1 MPAREV
7 GAGEIT
13 KARELRDS
21 MNDLVP
27 SDADFEQ
34 AFAVARV
41 SRQHLARYYLRSID
55 KYMKDDPEPT
65 HVAIEDVRI
74 VNLEHVLPLT
84 PTEDWA
90 VDEETAKTAQKRLGN
105 MALMNAKKNAQ
116 IGNLTFEEKRS
127 AYENTAFEITRMIA
141 DYDTWGL
148 DQINDRQQK
157 LAAEAVNT
165 WSLKFDT

>member
-55 KYMKDDPEPT
+55 SGGISQP
-65 HVAIEDVRI
+65 R
-74 VNLEHVLPLT
+74 
-84 PTEDWA
+84 
-90 VDEETAKTAQKRLGN
+90 
-105 MALMNAKKNAQ
+105 
-116 IGNLTFEEKRS
+116 
-127 AYENTAFEITRMIA
+127 
-141 DYDTWGL
+141 
-148 DQINDRQQK
+148 
-157 LAAEAVNT
+157 AE
-165 WSLKFDT
+165 